1 MLYNQPLAIRFGTEL
16 LRHIDPDIEP
26 IWDRLDIAV
35 AWVRASGMA
44 YLSDRLAAF
53 LRHGGQMSVIV
64 GIDLEN
70 TTCEGL
76 QMLLDLEQHGGCET
90 FVYHNEADSVFHPKV
105 YLWQNEE
112 EARLIVGSNNIT
124 RSGLYTNVEA
134 GLQVDAAVDAP
145 VVVQA
150 LDALSS
156 WKSTEGGLAKRL
168 DSDLLARLAA
178 GGYIPKESALHRAV
192 RGEGSARAAEG
203 APRIFGSRRFVAPA
217 PPAASG
223 TAGTVPT
230 PAQPALPVTAAAG
243 PAPTGTVLLMR
254 LRKAS
259 VADRPTQTQ
268 IPFRVVNAFFREA
281 TSVRSTHSGE
291 NHGIIAAIARGKA
304 NTIKLEIPEMRDFGQ
319 PLARFERTAD
329 GIVYETYDVGSPQGN
344 QILQSLEDGREN
356 ATTQQTIRDPEKATW
371 WRFI

>member
-16 LRHIDPDIEP
+16 LRHLDPDIEP

-76 QMLLDLEQHGGCET
+76 QMLLDLEQYGGCET
-90 FVYHNEADSVFHPKV
+90 FVYHNEADSIFHPKV

-134 GLQVDAAVDAP
+134 GLQVDATVDAP

-156 WKSTEGGLAKRL
+156 WKSAEGGLAKRL
-168 DSDLLARLAA
+168 DSDLLARLTA
-178 GGYIPKESALHRAV
+178 GGYVPKESTLRRAV
-192 RGEGSARAAEG
+192 RDEGSARAAEG

-223 TAGTVPT
+223 AAGTA
-230 PAQPALPVTAAAG
+230 PAPAHPAPPVAAAAG
-243 PAPTGTVLLMR
+243 PAPAGTVLLMR

-259 VADRPTQTQ
+259 VTDRPTQTQ
-268 IPFRVVNAFFREA
+268 IPFRVVNTFFLES

-291 NHGIIAAIARGKA
+291 SHGIIAATARGKA
-304 NTIKLEIPEMRDFGQ
+304 NTIKLEIPEMRDFEQ

-344 QILQSLEDGREN
+344 QILRSLEDGRETG
-356 ATTQQTIRDPEKATW
+356 ATQQTIRDPERATW